1 MTSRGVFSC
10 RSPLHPARESG
21 PALSMSSSR
30 CSGLLPNPAKIARA
44 GGTSSAWSGSPL
56 FVVLAL
62 ALLANG
68 VFGEDKPSPQSLL
81 DAAHKAVDLSRIGP
95 YVLTGTLVVNAGSG
109 KEITGT
115 VAFYRD
121 HERAR
126 ADLEIDGRNETRVSV
141 GQKDYVDPE
150 RFLIA
155 GMWLDELDRLWDP
168 ERPEKGISRSSDKWG
183 GVSKHKVGSSAAWC
197 MERKR
202 GQDKDRLCIDAAR
215 HLVLTSSWEEFYD
228 FAPLGDVM
236 FPRRIRIID
245 PDLAP
250 MEIRDIKIAP
260 YPVENGLFEVPAKA
274 IELESCEHGT
284 EAKVVDW
291 PVPVRSNLAQHPTN
305 AKILLYTFIDK
316 QGQVAGAK
324 ILNLVQPGFDE
335 RVLAAVKKWRFKPA
349 TCDTRPVSTA
359 VLMEVDG
366 HSF

>member
-1 MTSRGVFSC
+1 
-10 RSPLHPARESG
+10 
-21 PALSMSSSR
+21 MSSSR